1 MNLKDTLSAIKKTP
15 RFIPS
20 AFLLGL
26 LYFFKNPFR
35 LSKRYWI
42 EKKAS
47 EVDVYGETPLATLE
61 KIAARAHISPEDT
74 FYDLGMGRGK
84 GCFYMKALTGCKVVG
99 IEVIPEFVKKAEQ
112 VKQILNLK
120 EIWFSLKDLEAADL
134 SRGSVFYLYGN
145 FLSDALLLDLG
156 KKLAALPKGTKV
168 VSVSFP
174 ITDYASGYELTDHF
188 VGTFPWGSTDI
199 YLCKKT

>member
-1 MNLKDTLSAIKKTP
+1 MNVKDTVLASKRTP
-15 RFIPS
+15 AFIPAS
-20 AFLLGL
+20 LLLGL
-26 LYFFKNPFR
+26 FYFFRNPFR

-47 EVDVYGETPLATLE
+47 DVDVYGETPLATFE

-84 GCFYMKALTGCKVVG
+84 GCFFMKAHTGCKVVG
-99 IEVIPEFVKKAEQ
+99 IEVIPAFVKTAERI
-112 VKQILNLK
+112 KQFLNLK

-134 SRGSVFYLYGN
+134 SRGTVFYLYGN
-145 FLSDALLLDLG
+145 FLTDPQLFDLG
-156 KKLAALPKGTKV
+156 KKLDALPKGVKV

-174 ITDYASGYELTDHF
+174 ITDYAAGYELIDQF
-188 VGTFPWGSTDI
+188 VGDFPWGSTDI
-199 YLCKKT
+199 YICKKT